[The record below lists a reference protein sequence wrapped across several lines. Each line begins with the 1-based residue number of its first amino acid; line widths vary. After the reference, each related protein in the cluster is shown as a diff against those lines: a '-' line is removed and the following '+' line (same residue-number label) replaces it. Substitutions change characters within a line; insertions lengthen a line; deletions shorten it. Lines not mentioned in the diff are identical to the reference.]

1 MTGMTRGNKNMSR
14 SAMHC
19 ESSDMQTIN
28 HDSKIGR
35 VTEVMVIRGT
45 A

>member
-1 MTGMTRGNKNMSR
+1 MTGMTRSNKHMSW

-19 ESSDMQTIN
+19 EASDMETMN

-45 A
+45 D